1 MSRSSVLG
9 YSSLFILATLLVV
22 GYMYEDSAIASE
34 PVSITI
40 ESNSTGLSAE
50 NEVRKVYDTRKIRL
64 SENLD
69 KIVKDVSSKE
79 QLESLQYAFDSIE
92 CMDNSMKQ
100 YPKLIE
106 VIKGSEKSAQ
116 DIYKEMEGNCVEDI
130 LFYLKRNHPT
140 KFTVVHKAFLDAGFV
155 IPQVED

>member
-9 YSSLFILATLLVV
+9 FSSIFILAALIVA

-40 ESNSTGLSAE
+40 ESNSTGLNAE
-50 NEVRKVYDTRKIRL
+50 PEVKKVYETRKVRL
-64 SENLD
+64 SDNLD
-69 KIVKDVSSKE
+69 KIVKDVTEKE
-79 QLESLQYAFDSIE
+79 QIESLQYAFDSIE
-92 CMDNSMKQ
+92 CMDNSMKE

-106 VIKGSEKSAQ
+106 IINGSEKSAQ
-116 DIYKEMEGNCVEDI
+116 DIYKEMEGNCVEDV
-130 LFYLKRNHPT
+130 LFYLKRNHPDR
-140 KFTVVHKAFLDAGFV
+140 FSIVHKAFLDAGFV